1 MDEELKQLIFHG
13 LNEIGYE
20 IGYPEQERIN
30 LNLLIGIRQYLLR
43 QNAEWYKKKFPAAY
57 RFDLGKT
64 RLEGDPYY
72 TGDGIRYHLND
83 KMELTDCE
91 LYRNG
96 ARCAL
101 DPPVRF
107 LFHLSK
113 VRYRSSVY
121 YSYSYINEIDHFFT
135 YCINRYLNGEKGF
148 SAKEPGVRAIYDA
161 LTHSE
166 Q

>member
-13 LNEIGYE
+13 LNEIGYS
-20 IGYPEQERIN
+20 EQETIN

-43 QNAEWYKKKFPAAY
+43 QNAAWYEKKFPAAY
-57 RFDLGKT
+57 RFDLGET
-64 RLEGDPYY
+64 RREGDHYY
-72 TGDGIRYHLND
+72 TDDGIRYHLND

-91 LYRNG
+91 LYGSG

-101 DPPVRF
+101 DPPVQVPF
-107 LFHLSK
+107 ELSK
-113 VRYRSSVY
+113 VRSRSYYRY
-121 YSYSYINEIDHFFT
+121 FYINEIDHFFT

-148 SAKEPGVRAIYDA
+148 FAREPGVKAIYDA

>member
-13 LNEIGYE
+13 LNE

-43 QNAEWYKKKFPAAY
+43 QDAEWYKKKFPAAY
-57 RFDLGKT
+57 RFDLGET
-64 RLEGDPYY
+64 RCEGDSYY
-72 TGDGIRYHLND
+72 TDDGIRYHLND

-91 LYRNG
+91 LYGSG

-101 DPPVRF
+101 DPPVQVPF
-107 LFHLSK
+107 ELSK
-113 VRYRSSVY
+113 VRSRSSVY
-121 YSYSYINEIDHFFT
+121 YRYFYINEIDHFFT
-135 YCINRYLNGEKGF
+135 YCINRYLNGGKGF
-148 SAKEPGVRAIYDA
+148 FAREPGVRAIYDA

>member
-13 LNEIGYE
+13 LNE

-30 LNLLIGIRQYLLR
+30 LNLLIGIRQYLL
-43 QNAEWYKKKFPAAY
+43 QQDAEWYKKKFPAAY
-57 RFDLGKT
+57 RFDLGET
-64 RLEGDPYY
+64 RREGDQYY
-72 TGDGIRYHLND
+72 TDDGIRYHLND

-91 LYRNG
+91 LYGNG

-101 DPPVRF
+101 VPPVQVPF
-107 LFHLSK
+107 ELSK
-113 VRYRSSVY
+113 VRSGSSVY
-121 YSYSYINEIDHFFT
+121 YRYFYINEIDHFFT
-135 YCINRYLNGEKGF
+135 YCINRYLNGGKGF
-148 SAKEPGVRAIYDA
+148 FAREPGVRAIYDA

>member
-1 MDEELKQLIFHG
+1 MYEELKQLIFHG

-30 LNLLIGIRQYLLR
+30 LNLLIGIRQYLLQ
-43 QNAEWYKKKFPAAY
+43 QNAEWYEKKFPAAY

-64 RLEGDPYY
+64 RCEGDHYY
-72 TGDGIRYHLND
+72 TDDGIRYHLND

-96 ARCAL
+96 AHCAL

-113 VRYRSSVY
+113 PSRSSVY
-121 YSYSYINEIDHFFT
+121 YRYFYINEIDHFFT
-135 YCINRYLNGEKGF
+135 YCINRYLNGGKGF
-148 SAKEPGVRAIYDA
+148 FAKEPGVRAIYDA

>member
-13 LNEIGYE
+13 LNE

-43 QNAEWYKKKFPAAY
+43 QNAAWYEKKFPAAY
-57 RFDLGKT
+57 RFDLGET
-64 RLEGDPYY
+64 RREGDPYY

-91 LYRNG
+91 LYGSG

-101 DPPVRF
+101 DPPVQVPF
-107 LFHLSK
+107 ELSK
-113 VRYRSSVY
+113 VRSRSSVY
-121 YSYSYINEIDHFFT
+121 YRYFYINEIDHFFT
-135 YCINRYLNGEKGF
+135 YCINRYLNGGKGF
-148 SAKEPGVRAIYDA
+148 FAREPGVRAIYDA

>member
-20 IGYPEQERIN
+20 IDYPEQERIN
-30 LNLLIGIRQYLLR
+30 LNLLIGIRQYLLQ
-43 QNAEWYKKKFPAAY
+43 QNAEWYEKKFPAAY
-57 RFDLGKT
+57 RFDLGET
-64 RLEGDPYY
+64 RCEGDPYY
-72 TGDGIRYHLND
+72 TDDGIRYHLND

-91 LYRNG
+91 LYGNG

-113 VRYRSSVY
+113 RYRPSVY

-148 SAKEPGVRAIYDA
+148 SAREPGVRAIYDA

>member
-13 LNEIGYE
+13 LNEIGYS
-20 IGYPEQERIN
+20 EQETIN

-43 QNAEWYKKKFPAAY
+43 QDAAWYEKKFPAAY
-57 RFDLGKT
+57 QFDLGET
-64 RLEGDPYY
+64 RREGDDYY
-72 TGDGIRYHLND
+72 TDDGICYHLND

-91 LYRNG
+91 LYGSG
-96 ARCAL
+96 AHCAL

-113 VRYRSSVY
+113 SRSSVY
-121 YSYSYINEIDHFFT
+121 YRYFYINEIDHFFT
-135 YCINRYLNGEKGF
+135 YCINRYLNGGKGF
-148 SAKEPGVRAIYDA
+148 FAKEPGVRAIYDA

-166 Q
+166 E

>member
-13 LNEIGYE
+13 LNEIGY
-20 IGYPEQERIN
+20 PEQETIN
-30 LNLLIGIRQYLLR
+30 LNLLIGIRQYLL
-43 QNAEWYKKKFPAAY
+43 QQDAEWYEKKFPAAY
-57 RFDLGKT
+57 QFDLGET
-64 RLEGDPYY
+64 RREGDDYY
-72 TGDGIRYHLND
+72 TVDGIHYHLND
-83 KMELTDCE
+83 KMELTDCV

-101 DPPVRF
+101 DRPVRF

-113 VRYRSSVY
+113 VRSRSY

-135 YCINRYLNGEKGF
+135 YCINRYLNGGKGF
-148 SAKEPGVRAIYDA
+148 FAKEPGVRAIYDA

>member
-13 LNEIGYE
+13 LNE

-43 QNAEWYKKKFPAAY
+43 QNAEWYEKKFPAAY
-57 RFDLGKT
+57 RFDLGET
-64 RLEGDPYY
+64 RREGDPYY
-72 TGDGIRYHLND
+72 TVDGIRYHLND

-101 DPPVRF
+101 VPPVRF

-113 VRYRSSVY
+113 VRSRSSVY

>member
-13 LNEIGYE
+13 LNEIGY
-20 IGYPEQERIN
+20 PEQETIN
-30 LNLLIGIRQYLLR
+30 LNLLIGIRQYLL
-43 QNAEWYKKKFPAAY
+43 QQDAEWYEKKFPAAY
-57 RFDLGKT
+57 QFDLGET
-64 RLEGDPYY
+64 RREGDDYY
-72 TGDGIRYHLND
+72 TVDGIRYHLND

-91 LYRNG
+91 LFRNG

-101 DPPVRF
+101 DPPERF

-113 VRYRSSVY
+113 VRSRSY

-135 YCINRYLNGEKGF
+135 YCINRYLNGGKGF
-148 SAKEPGVRAIYDA
+148 FAKEPGVRAIYDA